1 MDIVLSEINQTEK
14 DKFCI
19 IPLIYGIKK
28 KINVRETEQTDWAVV
43 GVKVIKSYKLPV
55 LR

>member
-19 IPLIYGIKK
+19 IPLIYGILK
-28 KINVRETEQTDWAVV
+28 NQCQRNRTDWGVA
-43 GVKVIKSYKLPV
+43 GVKVVKSYKLPV